1 MLVLTRKKN
10 ESIQIGKDIEIKV
23 IGIEGDQ
30 VKIGIQAPKSVE
42 IFRKEIYVDI
52 EKQNSEAANVS
63 RDILELLKNPEKS

>member
-63 RDILELLKNPEKS
+63 RDILDLPKSQEKS

>member
-63 RDILELLKNPEKS
+63 RDILELLKSQEKS

>member
-30 VKIGIQAPKSVE
+30 VKIGIQAPNSVE

-63 RDILELLKNPEKS
+63 LDVLELLKNPEKS